1 MSAMKNL
8 YMEINELL
16 DTTNL
21 LCEDIAEKVSCPVSF
36 VNDIVEQRWND
47 RVEDDS
53 EFLAA

>member
-1 MSAMKNL
+1 
-8 YMEINELL
+8 
-16 DTTNL
+16 L